1 MGFQVLIFKTENK
14 IPYDHYEYVQIS
26 FPRSYKNNKKK
37 QKQN

>member
-26 FPRSYKNNKKK
+26 FPPAHIKTTKK